1 MIKLGYFLMV
11 LSVFL
16 PFGLSDKS
24 LTFEQA
30 IPLIIL
36 FLIGFYLSFF
46 SKKAKIRKKEKK
58 IKKLQNK
65 VENSKRE
72 AEALIN
78 KAAEIERNLTGK
90 EWTYKKKMA
99 KAEKLKNEAKN
110 IYEEVHDLED
120 RIRYLEIEINE
131 LKGNKYEK
139 YTDDLYKSK
148 NETVPKDESIKEE
161 NKNTNNSYKNAD
173 VIITKAQQKAQYIIA
188 EAEKKAKEILG
199 NAYENVKEKE
209 KEQLEKKI
217 EELRRIEKALRNT
230 INGYGNE
237 YIIPTYTVLDEL
249 IEEYGYSE
257 ASQKIKEIRKT
268 MRKMIKDRT
277 AAKCDYRDHYR
288 ANSAKDF
295 VIDAFNGKVATI
307 MAKIKHD
314 NYGILRQKIIDAFHL
329 VNKLGVPFQNAK
341 ITDEYLQLRLDE
353 LKYGTFLKE
362 LKLKD
367 MEEQRRIREQMREE
381 EKARREIEKA
391 LKEAQKEEE
400 MLQKAME
407 KVKAEIAAATEQ
419 QKAKYEA
426 QLEKLKQKLEEA
438 EARNQ
443 RAISMAQQTKAGH
456 VYIISNIGSFGENV
470 YKIGMTRR
478 LEPLDRVKEL
488 GDASVPFPF
497 DVHALIYS
505 ENAPELENK
514 LHKFFE
520 EKRMNKVNLR
530 KEFFKVTIA
539 EIKEFLEKE
548 GIEAKWTIQAEAAE
562 YRETLAI
569 EEGLKKGT
577 YTKDRFGHFVP
588 LKLEEYERN

>member
-1 MIKLGYFLMV
+1 M
-11 LSVFL
+11 
-16 PFGLSDKS
+16 
-24 LTFEQA
+24 
-30 IPLIIL
+30 
-36 FLIGFYLSFF
+36 
-46 SKKAKIRKKEKK
+46 
-58 IKKLQNK
+58 
-65 VENSKRE
+65 
-72 AEALIN
+72 
-78 KAAEIERNLTGK
+78 
-90 EWTYKKKMA
+90 
-99 KAEKLKNEAKN
+99 
-110 IYEEVHDLED
+110 
-120 RIRYLEIEINE
+120 
-131 LKGNKYEK
+131 
-139 YTDDLYKSK
+139 
-148 NETVPKDESIKEE
+148 
-161 NKNTNNSYKNAD
+161 
-173 VIITKAQQKAQYIIA
+173 
-188 EAEKKAKEILG
+188 
-199 NAYENVKEKE
+199 
-209 KEQLEKKI
+209 
-217 EELRRIEKALRNT
+217 RNT

-277 AAKCDYRDHYR
+277 AAKCDYADHYR
-288 ANSAKDF
+288 ADNAKDF

-307 MAKIKHD
+307 MAKVKHD

-329 VNKLGVPFQNAK
+329 VNKLGKPFQNARV
-341 ITDEYLQLRLDE
+341 TNEYLQLKLDE
-353 LKYGTFLKE
+353 LKYATFLKE

-407 KVKAEIAAATEQ
+407 KVRAELAVATEQ

-478 LEPLDRVKEL
+478 LEPLDRVREL

-505 ENAPELENK
+505 ENAPELENR

-588 LKLEEYERN
+588 VKLEEYERN

>member
-1 MIKLGYFLMV
+1 MIVKWGRFFILLSIVIFGIHYTGSISDLMYQDINIDTALFYTGIVLFILG
-11 LSVFL
+11 
-16 PFGLSDKS
+16 
-24 LTFEQA
+24 
-30 IPLIIL
+30 IL
-36 FLIGFYLSFF
+36 FAFF
-46 SKKAKIRKKEKK
+46 TLEAKGRK
-58 IKKLQNK
+58 IKKKIDKLRDEAKRLYESAKNKISTAENLQK
-65 VENSKRE
+65 E
-72 AEALIN
+72 A
-78 KAAEIERNLTGK
+78 K
-90 EWTYKKKMA
+90 ELFYKKEEIKNEIDRLKNEFENITGRKMLEEEYA
-99 KAEKLKNEAKN
+99 LLFEDEEKLKEK
-110 IYEEVHDLED
+110 YMKE
-120 RIRYLEIEINE
+120 EIEIE
-131 LKGNKYEK
+131 EKNKLSEA
-139 YTDDLYKSK
+139 
-148 NETVPKDESIKEE
+148 ESRANI
-161 NKNTNNSYKNAD
+161 
-173 VIITKAQQKAQYIIA
+173 VITKAQQKAQYIIA

-199 NAYENVKEKE
+199 NAYENVKE

-277 AAKCDYRDHYR
+277 AAKCDYADHYR
-288 ANSAKDF
+288 ADSAKDF

-307 MAKIKHD
+307 MAKVKHD
-314 NYGILRQKIIDAFHL
+314 NYGVLRQKIIDAFHL
-329 VNKLGVPFQNAK
+329 VNKLGKPFQNARV
-341 ITDEYLQLRLDE
+341 TNEYLQLKLDE
-353 LKYGTFLKE
+353 LKYATFLKE

-407 KVKAEIAAATEQ
+407 KVRAELAVATEQ

-478 LEPLDRVKEL
+478 LEPLDRVREL